1 MRNKIISYENENN
14 SLDNEISNII
24 EDIATFD
31 GRIMDAQNQIKKLQA
46 DIAESGALCEKY
58 KS

>member
-1 MRNKIISYENENN
+1 LRNKIISYENENN

-31 GRIMDAQNQIKKLQA
+31 GRIMDAHNQIKKLQA